1 MKKIITSL
9 FALLL
14 LAGCQGEEATSDSE
28 NKPTESTAK
37 TEEVAK
43 AEPDAKPAPEQQEPQ
58 KAANQ
63 DASHEQHSG
72 HEEHSGHNHAEPIP
86 PGQKYQVV
94 DQNFECEEP
103 VVIEFFA
110 YHCPHCYNLEPS
122 AEKWRAKVA
131 DNGGKVKFISVP
143 TTLGHQQYGSML
155 LVHHAAKLLGVLEK
169 TQHALFKRL
178 HEEKKLFAS
187 PEEAAQFLI
196 AQGADKDKALEILND
211 QKLMSDSIEKDFE
224 YLRKYKV
231 SSVPQVLVNHKYM
244 TNITAAGGHDEVFN
258 VVDEV
263 LNLEHNCVKQ

>member
-9 FALLL
+9 FGLFLLV
-14 LAGCQGEEATSDSE
+14 GCQGEEATTDSE
-28 NKPTESTAK
+28 NKQTESNAK

-43 AEPDAKPAPEQQEPQ
+43 TTSDKKPAPEQELPKKAEQ
-58 KAANQ
+58 KEADQ
-63 DASHEQHSG
+63 KQHSSGDG
-72 HEEHSGHNHAEPIP
+72 HSEHSHAAPIP

-94 DQNFECEEP
+94 DQNFECEAP

-110 YHCPHCYNLEPS
+110 YHCPHCYNLEPA
-122 AEKWRAKVA
+122 AEKWRAKNA

-155 LVHHAAKLLGVLEK
+155 LVHHAAKLLGVLDK

-187 PEEAAQFLI
+187 PDEAAEFLI
-196 AQGADKDKALEILND
+196 AQGADKDKALTILND
-211 QKLMSDSIEKDFE
+211 QKLMSDSIEQDFE

-258 VVDEV
+258 VVDE
-263 LNLEHNCVKQ
+263 LLELDHNCVKK